1 MACLKRV
8 FTRDLLQVDFFVEFI
23 TAFCLML
30 IPRKISRM
38 AWNPRQLQRSILA
51 RVRTLRLRLRAE
63 MVWARVYAVELA
75 LIVVVALLCAAR
87 SVLSSASGNGVLSAP
102 ARRESAIQPHHLFI
116 TKSVDPAVVA
126 DLLIEAIIQ
135 VESAGDPLKIGTLG
149 ERGLMQIKPGTWRQ
163 VTQRVWGTCESFDAA
178 FDPELNVQVGRAYL
192 VELQRFLVE
201 HRREWKSDE
210 RALLLA
216 CYNVGPNR
224 VKQAKFDVAR
234 LPASVRDYVQ
244 RAAALHDFYLA
255 EQAPIVRALL
265 SAGVPAKADAS
276 G

>member
-1 MACLKRV
+1 MS
-8 FTRDLLQVDFFVEFI
+8 F
-23 TAFCLML
+23 
-30 IPRKISRM
+30 PRAISRM
-38 AWNPRQLQRSILA
+38 AWNPQKLQRTISA
-51 RVRTLRLRLRAE
+51 RVRSLRLRLRAE
-63 MVWARVYAVELA
+63 LVWARVYAVELA

-87 SVLSSASGNGVLSAP
+87 PILSSASGNGVLSPP

-116 TKSVDPAVVA
+116 TQSVDPAVVA
-126 DLLIEAIIQ
+126 DLLVEAIIQ

-149 ERGLMQIKPGTWRQ
+149 ERGLMQIKPETWRQ
-163 VTQRVWGTCESFDAA
+163 VTRRVWGTSKSFDAA
-178 FDPELNVQVGRAYL
+178 FDPELNVRVGRAYL

-201 HRREWKSDE
+201 HRSEWKSDE

-224 VKQAKFDVAR
+224 VKRAKFDVER
-234 LPASVRDYVQ
+234 LPAPVRDYVQ

-255 EQAPIVRALL
+255 EQAPVVRAMLL
-265 SAGVPAKADAS
+265 AGVPAKADDP